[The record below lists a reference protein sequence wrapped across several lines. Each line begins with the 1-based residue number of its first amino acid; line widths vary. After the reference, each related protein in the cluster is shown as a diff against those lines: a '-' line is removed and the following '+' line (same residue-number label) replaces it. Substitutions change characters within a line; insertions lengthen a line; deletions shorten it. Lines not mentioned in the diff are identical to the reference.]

1 MWQRVQGTN
10 NSQVRNREMIK
21 VIVGLAAAG
30 IALAPFAEQ
39 SEVRKAD
46 APTNTAPWVAEYGV
60 DPIVTSA
67 GVSTIR
73 HLKVATSDGQCM
85 LSVTDAASVVAEP
98 SCGHV
103 HAGLE
108 KASVWKV
115 NGESAVIAD
124 ASGRVILEVGAS
136 DGFAYEGTSAA
147 GGVVTLTEADI

>member
-1 MWQRVQGTN
+1 
-10 NSQVRNREMIK
+10 MIK
-21 VIVGLAAAG
+21 VILGLAAAG
-30 IALAPFAEQ
+30 IALAPFSEQ
-39 SEVRKAD
+39 SGALTSN
-46 APTNTAPWVAEYGV
+46 APTNDAPWVAEYGV

-67 GVSTIR
+67 GVPTIR

-85 LSVTDAASVVAEP
+85 LSVTDAAAVVAEP
-98 SCGHV
+98 SCGDL

-108 KASVWKV
+108 TATVWKV

-147 GGVVTLTEADI
+147 GGVVTLTDADI